1 MAIIPKNRY
10 TNHLLNSINPYI
22 RLAYYDTMNP
32 PQEIKPRNIYDYEI
46 LYIKSCKPTITI
58 DSTQYNA
65 QSGDFF
71 FFKPRQKHSI
81 VLNNTTLVQ
90 PHIHFD
96 LIYQEDS
103 SAIPVS
109 YKPEEAMTPQELAY
123 IRPDITDQLFSPF
136 PSYVRLTNPLYVEQ
150 HLFDVITAYYTPEL
164 YPEIQV
170 KWRFLRLLDQ
180 ILCEITWMRS
190 EHKNLKNERARQIK
204 LYLEHHADQ
213 PISMSDLAEVYHL
226 AASNI
231 SRIFKKTYGVSPI
244 RFHQLNRIKRA
255 KEMIHYT
262 NLSLTDIAYQF
273 GFTSVQDF
281 SRAFQRIEGVPPSHL
296 RQPQEK

>member
-1 MAIIPKNRY
+1 
-10 TNHLLNSINPYI
+10 
-22 RLAYYDTMNP
+22 
-32 PQEIKPRNIYDYEI
+32 
-46 LYIKSCKPTITI
+46 
-58 DSTQYNA
+58 
-65 QSGDFF
+65 
-71 FFKPRQKHSI
+71 
-81 VLNNTTLVQ
+81 
-90 PHIHFD
+90 
-96 LIYQEDS
+96 
-103 SAIPVS
+103 
-109 YKPEEAMTPQELAY
+109 
-123 IRPDITDQLFSPF
+123 
-136 PSYVRLTNPLYVEQ
+136 
-150 HLFDVITAYYTPEL
+150 
-164 YPEIQV
+164 
-170 KWRFLRLLDQ
+170 
-180 ILCEITWMRS
+180 MRS

-226 AASNI
+226 DASYI